1 MSRAP
6 GLYPETLFSGQHP
19 KKTVF
24 RGQTPLLAAAAGRLA
39 VASAAPGGGR
49 AADELQRLAG
59 QGLRVPDLHVVADDD
74 PLAQRTPLTAVERRS
89 AASAKTSTSQ
99 RAAGSFSTSSS
110 RTSIAK
116 ILPPTRRPGLA
127 PKPVPSSTPGSRSRR
142 SLIVAKEAW
151 RRSRRQ
157 YPTHV
162 SDRAFFD
169 YGLTF
174 VPPISLGGGDV
185 ALMVVDMQYSDAAA
199 GMGFQAALD
208 VIDPGSAAYFDERVE
223 NLVVPQHRAARRR
236 VPAARSADRL
246 PVPRRRAARPVR
258 LAATH
263 GGVDSRRR
271 GALRHPRHLLA
282 WQPAVRGAREFT
294 PQDGDIV
301 VHKTTFGAFNSSN
314 LDDVLR
320 EHGLQTIVMVGIST
334 NCCVETTARDAADRG
349 YAVVI
354 VDEACADYDEAAH
367 DASLRAF
374 HFNFGRVVRTPDDV
388 LAAVDAAAEV

>member
-1 MSRAP
+1 
-6 GLYPETLFSGQHP
+6 
-19 KKTVF
+19 
-24 RGQTPLLAAAAGRLA
+24 
-39 VASAAPGGGR
+39 
-49 AADELQRLAG
+49 
-59 QGLRVPDLHVVADDD
+59 
-74 PLAQRTPLTAVERRS
+74 
-89 AASAKTSTSQ
+89 
-99 RAAGSFSTSSS
+99 
-110 RTSIAK
+110 
-116 ILPPTRRPGLA
+116 
-127 PKPVPSSTPGSRSRR
+127 
-142 SLIVAKEAW
+142 
-151 RRSRRQ
+151 
-157 YPTHV
+157 V

-174 VPPISLGGGDV
+174 VPPISLGGDDV

-223 NLVVPQHRAARRR
+223 SLVVPNIARLVDAFRQRDLPIVYLCLGAEQRDLSDLPPRMAAWIHD
-236 VPAARSADRL
+236 VEERSGIRDIFW
-246 PVPRRRAARPVR
+246 
-258 LAATH
+258 
-263 GGVDSRRR
+263 R
-271 GALRHPRHLLA
+271 GNPLF
-282 WQPAVRGAREFT
+282 AVRREFT

>member
-1 MSRAP
+1 M
-6 GLYPETLFSGQHP
+6 
-19 KKTVF
+19 
-24 RGQTPLLAAAAGRLA
+24 
-39 VASAAPGGGR
+39 
-49 AADELQRLAG
+49 
-59 QGLRVPDLHVVADDD
+59 
-74 PLAQRTPLTAVERRS
+74 
-89 AASAKTSTSQ
+89 
-99 RAAGSFSTSSS
+99 
-110 RTSIAK
+110 
-116 ILPPTRRPGLA
+116 
-127 PKPVPSSTPGSRSRR
+127 
-142 SLIVAKEAW
+142 
-151 RRSRRQ
+151 
-157 YPTHV
+157 

-174 VPPISLGGGDV
+174 VPPISLGGDDV

-208 VIDPGSAAYFDERVE
+208 AIDPGSAAYFDERVE
-223 NLVVPQHRAARRR
+223 NLVVPNIARLVDAFRQRGLPIIYLCLGAEQRDLSDLPPRMAAWIHD
-236 VPAARSADRL
+236 VEERSGIRDIFW
-246 PVPRRRAARPVR
+246 
-258 LAATH
+258 
-263 GGVDSRRR
+263 R
-271 GALRHPRHLLA
+271 GNPLF
-282 WQPAVRGAREFT
+282 AVRREFP
-294 PQDGDIV
+294 PQEGDIV

-388 LAAVDAAAEV
+388 LTAVDTAAQV

>member
-1 MSRAP
+1 
-6 GLYPETLFSGQHP
+6 
-19 KKTVF
+19 
-24 RGQTPLLAAAAGRLA
+24 
-39 VASAAPGGGR
+39 
-49 AADELQRLAG
+49 
-59 QGLRVPDLHVVADDD
+59 
-74 PLAQRTPLTAVERRS
+74 
-89 AASAKTSTSQ
+89 
-99 RAAGSFSTSSS
+99 
-110 RTSIAK
+110 
-116 ILPPTRRPGLA
+116 
-127 PKPVPSSTPGSRSRR
+127 
-142 SLIVAKEAW
+142 
-151 RRSRRQ
+151 
-157 YPTHV
+157 V

-174 VPPISLGGGDV
+174 VPPISLGGDGV

-223 NLVVPQHRAARRR
+223 HLVVPNIARLVDAFRQRDLPIVYLCLGAEQRDLSDLPPRMAAWIHD
-236 VPAARSADRL
+236 VEERSGIRDIFW
-246 PVPRRRAARPVR
+246 
-258 LAATH
+258 
-263 GGVDSRRR
+263 R
-271 GALRHPRHLLA
+271 GNPLF
-282 WQPAVRGAREFT
+282 AVRREFT
-294 PQDGDIV
+294 PHEGDIV